1 MKRLVWLLV
10 FINIGLL
17 AYFNLDHILPSAP
30 QVKLTEIDAEKIT
43 VLSQK
48 QIDALAKK
56 TVNATPSSPPPAA
69 ISATS
74 CFEWGV
80 FSASSIAS
88 AQSAVA
94 KLALQ
99 TTIKEQNSQEA
110 KRFWVYR
117 PPVKTAQ
124 EAQTK
129 AAELKAAGVED
140 LYVVQDPKWKNAISF
155 GIFEDEQLATKLLN
169 ELKAKGVKD
178 VVKTLRNQGQGH
190 SSLLFN
196 NLTTTEVTALN
207 KLKPDFPEANLKE
220 VSCH

>member
-10 FINIGLL
+10 FINIGLIS
-17 AYFNLDHILPSAP
+17 YFNLDRILPSAP

-48 QIDALAKK
+48 QIEALPKK
-56 TVNATPSSPPPAA
+56 TVSTSPTSPPP
-69 ISATS
+69 ATS
-74 CFEWGV
+74 CFEWGI

-88 AQSAVA
+88 AQSAVT

-99 TTIKEQNSQEA
+99 ATLKEQNSQEA

-117 PPVKTAQ
+117 PPAKTAQ

-178 VVKTLRNQGQGH
+178 VVKALRNQGQGH

-207 KLKPDFPEANLKE
+207 KLKPDFPEADLKE
-220 VSCH
+220 VGCH

>member
-10 FINIGLL
+10 FINVGLL
-17 AYFNLDHILPSAP
+17 AYFNLDRILPSAP

-48 QIDALAKK
+48 QIETLPKK
-56 TVNATPSSPPPAA
+56 AASSPSPPPPSTPPAVTA
-69 ISATS
+69 

-80 FSASSIAS
+80 FSTSSIAS
-88 AQSAVA
+88 AQNAVT

-99 TTIKEQNSQEA
+99 ATVKEQNSQEA

-207 KLKPDFPEANLKE
+207 KLKPDFPEADLKE
-220 VSCH
+220 VNCH